1 MAQTMPISMTKF
13 MSRTSGV
20 HTSRVRVSPRLA
32 GVRAARVQARRNM
45 SVRCDVPEPVI
56 ISEEEKAAA
65 KEKQDVL
72 DPADGTV
79 AYAGPMGDDGTENL
93 NQFGESFFNWRS
105 AEILNGRVGM
115 IGFLSAILVELDSQV
130 PLSKQVINTRTFALL
145 DETTRTVSYPN
156 TGFYLA
162 VLSAVVIVVASYV
175 PKFKGIE
182 ANGLDTAPEA
192 KVNDLHIARF
202 TPDIE
207 MLNGRAAM
215 MGIFAMYI
223 TEMFLGR
230 AEF

>member
-1 MAQTMPISMTKF
+1 MTTSMMATKF
-13 MSRTSGV
+13 VARTSGV
-20 HTSRVRVSPRLA
+20 HTSRVRVSPRLGGA
-32 GVRAARVQARRNM
+32 RAARVQARRNLA
-45 SVRCDVPEPVI
+45 VRCDVPEPVV
-56 ISEEEKAAA
+56 ISEEAKADAEEK
-65 KEKQDVL
+65 KDVL

-79 AYAGPMGDDGTENL
+79 AYGGPMGEDGTENL
-93 NQFGESFFNWRS
+93 NSFGESFFNWRS

-115 IGFLSAILVELDSQV
+115 VGFLSALLVELDSHV
-130 PLSKQVINTRTFALL
+130 SLSKQVVNTRTFALL

-175 PKFKGIE
+175 PKFKGVE
-182 ANGLDTAPEA
+182 DNGMDKPPSA
-192 KVNDLHIARF
+192 KVVDGHIARF

-215 MGIFAMYI
+215 MGIIALYI
-223 TEMFLGR
+223 TEMFLGH